1 MISMVYSPDA
11 REIWNKCL
19 KGIRSDVSAQ
29 AFKTWFEP
37 ITAVNLVGNELI
49 IQVPSKFHY
58 EWLESN
64 FLNTIRKSITHTL
77 GASAVLKYQIAQ
89 EDSGPDPLPDPVRT
103 SVQQEPTGKRPS
115 SADKPVRPEAP
126 AVGDS
131 IDSNLNP
138 RHTFDSFI
146 KGDSNQLARAAA
158 FAVSDNP
165 GGNSFNPLFIYGG
178 VGLGKTHLLQAIGNR
193 VKHHKPNKKVVY
205 LSSERFTIDFVNA
218 IQNNR
223 VSEFTTFY
231 RGVDLLLM
239 DDVQFF
245 SGKEKTQEEFFHIFN
260 TLHQSGRQ
268 IVLTSDR
275 PPKDMKFF
283 EERLLSR
290 FQWGLAA
297 DIQPPDLETRIAILH
312 HKSRE
317 QDFTL
322 EPEIIE
328 YIALNV
334 TNNVRQLEGCLVKL
348 IAQSSLTHAT
358 ITLAMAR
365 DTLRDIIKP
374 SKINLSIEA
383 IQRIV
388 SEYFGIPDDLL
399 RDSTRKQEIVRAR
412 QIAMYLAKEFTQSS
426 LKTIGLHFGR
436 RDHTTV
442 IHACESVQNQAETND
457 KYRRTLDDIRRKIE
471 MSL

>member
-1 MISMVYSPDA
+1 MVYSPDA

-64 FLNTIRKSITHTL
+64 FLNTLRKSITHTL
-77 GASAVLKYQIAQ
+77 GASAILKYQIAQ
-89 EDSGPDPLPDPVRT
+89 EDAEPEVTPDPIRT
-103 SVQQEPTGKRPS
+103 SVQQEAPSARNQASVNGKASREVAS
-115 SADKPVRPEAP
+115 P
-126 AVGDS
+126 ATDP
-131 IDSNLNP
+131 IDSNLNA

-193 VKHHKPNKKVVY
+193 VKHHKPGKKVVY

-231 RGVDLLLM
+231 RGVDLLLV

-297 DIQPPDLETRIAILH
+297 DIQPPDLETRIAILN

-358 ITLAMAR
+358 ITLSMAR
-365 DTLRDIIKP
+365 ETLRDIIKP